1 MRFTRSPTQLAF
13 GNSVTYGITGN
24 GTKEHLWEPVAELSE
39 WLLEEGIPFVLQPN
53 LARGLSERRLLPS
66 DVCGERSRDDLPTA
80 CDIVLSFGG
89 DGTLLNSLRTVGAAE
104 TPILGVNIGRLGFLT
119 GVEVHD
125 VRKAIQEMERGDYR
139 VEARAMLEA
148 HVEDQREPLYAAN
161 EFMITRADSTQMIA
175 LEVEVDGVYLNRY
188 WADGLL
194 VATATGSTAY
204 SLSVGGPI
212 IAPGSGVICI
222 TPVAPHTLT
231 VRPII
236 LSERSVVRVSASP
249 GQGTYTLAADGI
261 PSHVDD
267 PARSIEIRESSRRMR
282 LVQLSHRDYF
292 ETLRQKLGWGMGH
305 KA

>member
-1 MRFTRSPTQLAF
+1 MI
-13 GNSVTYGITGN
+13 YGITGN
-24 GTKEHLWEPVAELSE
+24 GEKEQLWEPVADLAT
-39 WLLEEGIPFVLQPN
+39 WLLKEDIPFVLHPA
-53 LARGLSERRLLPS
+53 LAGGLIERRLL
-66 DVCGERSRDDLPTA
+66 DEKICRERSREDLPSA

-89 DGTLLNSLRTVGAAE
+89 DGTLLHSLREVGAAE

-119 GVEVHD
+119 GVEVHS
-125 VRKAIQEMERGDYR
+125 VRDAIGEMERGDYR
-139 VEARAMLEA
+139 VEARSMLEA
-148 HVEDQREPLYAAN
+148 RIEGDRQTIYAAN
-161 EFMITRADSTQMIA
+161 EFLVTRADSTQMIA
-175 LEVEVDGVYLNRY
+175 LDVEVDGVYLNRY

-236 LSERSVVRVSASP
+236 LPERIVVRVMASRS
-249 GQGTYTLAADGI
+249 QGPYTLAADGI
-261 PSHVDD
+261 PRHVDD
-267 PARSIEIRESSRRMR
+267 PDRVIEIRESSRKMR
-282 LVQLSHRDYF
+282 LVQLSHRHYF

>member
-1 MRFTRSPTQLAF
+1 MI
-13 GNSVTYGITGN
+13 YGITGN
-24 GTKEHLWEPVAELSE
+24 GEKERLWEPVADLAT
-39 WLLEEGIPFVLQPN
+39 WLLEGDIPFVLHPT
-53 LARGLSERRLLPS
+53 LAAGLIERRLLDEETCS
-66 DVCGERSRDDLPTA
+66 ERSREDLPSA

-89 DGTLLNSLRTVGAAE
+89 DGTLLNSLREVGAAE

-119 GVEVHD
+119 GVEVD
-125 VRKAIQEMERGDYR
+125 SVRDAIGEMERGDYR
-139 VEARAMLEA
+139 VEARSMLEA
-148 HVEDQREPLYAAN
+148 RIEGDHQTMYAAN
-161 EFMITRADSTQMIA
+161 EFLVTRADSTQMIA
-175 LEVEVDGVYLNRY
+175 LDVEVDGVFLNRY

-222 TPVAPHTLT
+222 TPAAPHTLT

-236 LSERSVVRVSASP
+236 LPERIVVRVMASRS
-249 GQGTYTLAADGI
+249 QGPYTLAADGI
-261 PSHVDD
+261 PRHVDD
-267 PARSIEIRESSRRMR
+267 PDRVIEIRESSRKMR

>member
-1 MRFTRSPTQLAF
+1 MI
-13 GNSVTYGITGN
+13 YGITGN
-24 GTKEHLWEPVAELSE
+24 GEKEQLWEPVADLAT
-39 WLLEEGIPFVLQPN
+39 WLLKEDIPFVLHPA
-53 LARGLSERRLLPS
+53 LAGGLIERRLL
-66 DVCGERSRDDLPTA
+66 DEKICRERSREDLPSA

-89 DGTLLNSLRTVGAAE
+89 DGTLLHSLREVGAAE

-119 GVEVHD
+119 GVEVHS
-125 VRKAIQEMERGDYR
+125 VRDAIGEMERGDYR

-148 HVEDQREPLYAAN
+148 RIEGDRQTIYAAN
-161 EFMITRADSTQMIA
+161 EFLVTRADSTQMIA
-175 LEVEVDGVYLNRY
+175 LDVEVDGVYLNRY

-236 LSERSVVRVSASP
+236 LPERIVVRVMASRS
-249 GQGTYTLAADGI
+249 QGPYTLAADGI
-261 PSHVDD
+261 PRHVDNAD
-267 PARSIEIRESSRRMR
+267 RVIEIRESSRKMR